1 MTETPKSEKLSSFS
15 DKVTKDNIRPLWD
28 VLSTLVTPE
37 PKSRCE
43 AALWKYNEVR
53 PLLMEAGGLLTAKEA
68 ERRVLILENPGIPG
82 ESKIT
87 TSLYAGIQLVL
98 PGEIAPAHKHSQ
110 SAFRFVLEGGDG
122 AYTAVNGEKAYME
135 VGDLILTP
143 SGTWHDHGNES
154 DNPVI
159 WLDGLDIPI
168 VQFFDAS
175 FMEHHTEDEH
185 PHVKSDGDS
194 LARYGSGMLPM
205 DYEAEMPTSPVI
217 KYPYSRTKQILNK
230 MKETKDWD
238 PCHGLKLMY
247 VNPSD
252 GKSAMPTLGAYM
264 QLLPAGFITS
274 SYRST
279 DATIYSVVEGN
290 GKTKIGDKIL
300 EWGPKDTFVV
310 PSWHHHQHIAD
321 SECVLFSFSDR
332 PVQKALGLWR
342 EDRGNR

>member
-1 MTETPKSEKLSSFS
+1 MDDLKSKNLSSYS
-15 DKVTKDNIRPLWD
+15 DRVIKDNIRPLWD

-37 PKSRCE
+37 PKSCCE
-43 AALWKYNEVR
+43 ATLWRYDTVR
-53 PLLMEAGGLLTAKEA
+53 PLLIEAGNLLTAKEA

-110 SAFRFVLEGGDG
+110 SAFRFVLEGKKG
-122 AYTAVNGEKAYME
+122 AYTAVNGEKSYME

-143 SGTWHDHGNES
+143 SGTWHDHGNEG
-154 DNPVI
+154 DEPVL

-175 FMEHHTEDEH
+175 FMEHHSEDEH
-185 PHVKSDGDS
+185 PHTKGDGDS
-194 LARYGSGMLPM
+194 MARYGSGMLPI
-205 DYEAEMPTSPVI
+205 DYEAEVPTSPVM
-217 KYPYSRTKQILNK
+217 KYPYSRTRKILFK
-230 MKETKDWD
+230 MKETNEWD

-252 GKSAMPTLGAYM
+252 GKSAIPTLGAFM
-264 QLLPAGFITS
+264 QLLPSGFETA

-279 DATIYSVVEGN
+279 DATVYSVVEGT
-290 GKTKIGDKIL
+290 GKTKIGNKTF

-310 PSWHHHQHIAD
+310 PSWHYHHHIAN
-321 SECVLFSFSDR
+321 SECVLFSYSDR
-332 PVQKALGLWR
+332 PVQKVLGLWR